1 MNVAL
6 DWGRAPRR
14 RRHRWPRLV
23 GDAGS
28 VILAGVLLIWWLL
41 PVYNMLLIALDPEG
55 DTEFTGDIWP
65 SAPTLEGFRGVL
77 FQRYWYLQDFWH
89 QLGNSFFIGIMTMA
103 LTVLIASLA
112 SFALGRMRLG
122 PGGVISTAA
131 LVVYMVPA
139 YFLVIPFYLLMH
151 IYGLMDSLW
160 AVITADV
167 TFAVPYAVMILH
179 WYGRLIPMELDE
191 TARIDGASPAQVY
204 VQIYLPLM
212 APALA
217 AVGTYALLTAWNEYL
232 YQFILLS
239 SPGNKTVA
247 ITLATFFN
255 NEDTPWNYPVAAS
268 LIYALPPIALFFA
281 VRRFIAAGL
290 PRGSVRG

>member
-1 MNVAL
+1 VSAAL
-6 DWGRAPRR
+6 VRA
-14 RRHRWPRLV
+14 RWPYRLRR
-23 GDAGS
+23 
-28 VILAGVLLIWWLL
+28 LADGTGAAVLAAVLLLWWLL
-41 PVYNMLLIALDPEG
+41 PVYNMMLIALDPEG

-65 SAPTLEGFRGVL
+65 TAPTLEAFRGVL

-89 QLGNSFFIGIMTMA
+89 QLGNSFFIGIMTLV
-103 LTVLIASLA
+103 LTVLISSLA

-122 PGGVISTAA
+122 RGGVISTAA
-131 LVVYMVPA
+131 LLVYMVPA

-151 IYGLMDSLW
+151 SYGLMDSLW
-160 AVITADV
+160 AVIAADV
-167 TFAVPYAVMILH
+167 TFAVPYAVLILQ

-191 TARIDGASPAQVY
+191 AARIDGASPGRVY
-204 VQIYLPLM
+204 VKIYLPLM

-239 SPGNKTVA
+239 SPRNKTVA
-247 ITLATFFN
+247 ITLATFFH

-268 LIYALPPIALFFA
+268 LLYALPPIVIFFA
-281 VRRFIAAGL
+281 VRRYIAAGL
-290 PRGSVRG
+290 TLGSVKG

>member
-1 MNVAL
+1 MSAAL
-6 DWGRAPRR
+6 VRA
-14 RRHRWPRLV
+14 RWPYRLRR
-23 GDAGS
+23 
-28 VILAGVLLIWWLL
+28 LADGTGAAVLAAVLLLWWLL
-41 PVYNMLLIALDPEG
+41 PVYNIMLIALDPEG

-65 SAPTLEGFRGVL
+65 TAPTLEAFRGVL

-89 QLGNSFFIGIMTMA
+89 QLGNSFFIGIMTLV
-103 LTVLIASLA
+103 LTVLISSLA

-122 PGGVISTAA
+122 RGGVISTAA
-131 LVVYMVPA
+131 LLVYMVPA

-151 IYGLMDSLW
+151 SYGLMDSLW
-160 AVITADV
+160 AVIAADV
-167 TFAVPYAVMILH
+167 TFAVPYAVLILQ

-191 TARIDGASPAQVY
+191 AARIDGASPGRVY
-204 VQIYLPLM
+204 VKIYLPLM

-239 SPGNKTVA
+239 SPRNKTVA
-247 ITLATFFN
+247 ITLATFFH

-268 LIYALPPIALFFA
+268 LLYALPPIVLFFA
-281 VRRFIAAGL
+281 VRRYIAAGL
-290 PRGSVRG
+290 TRGALRG

>member
-1 MNVAL
+1 MSIGRAG
-6 DWGRAPRR
+6 GRAPRLLHGR
-14 RRHRWPRLV
+14 LRRLV
-23 GDAGS
+23 SDASAGA
-28 VILAGVLLIWWLL
+28 LAVVLLIWWLL

-65 SAPTLEGFRGVL
+65 TAPTLEAFRGVL

-89 QLGNSFFIGIMTMA
+89 QLGNSLFIGITTMA
-103 LTVLIASLA
+103 LTVLISSLA
-112 SFALGRMRLG
+112 GFALGRIRLG
-122 PGGVISTAA
+122 KGSVISTIA
-131 LVVYMVPA
+131 LLVYMVPA
-139 YFLVIPFYLLMH
+139 YFLVIPFYRLMH
-151 IYGLMDSLW
+151 SYGLMDSLW
-160 AVITADV
+160 AVIAADV
-167 TFAVPYAVMILH
+167 TFAVPYAVIILQ

-191 TARIDGASPAQVY
+191 AARIDGATPGQVY
-204 VQIYLPLM
+204 AQIYLPLM

-239 SPGNKTVA
+239 SPRNKTVA
-247 ITLATFFN
+247 ITLATFFE

-281 VRRFIAAGL
+281 VRRYIAAGL
-290 PRGSVRG
+290 TLGSTKG

>member
-1 MNVAL
+1 VSAAL
-6 DWGRAPRR
+6 VRA
-14 RRHRWPRLV
+14 RWPYRLRR
-23 GDAGS
+23 
-28 VILAGVLLIWWLL
+28 LADGTGAAVLAAVLLLWWLL
-41 PVYNMLLIALDPEG
+41 PVYNMMLIALDPEG

-65 SAPTLEGFRGVL
+65 TAPTLEAFRGVL

-89 QLGNSFFIGIMTMA
+89 QLGNSFFIGIMTLV
-103 LTVLIASLA
+103 LTVLISSLA

-122 PGGVISTAA
+122 RGGVISTAA
-131 LVVYMVPA
+131 LLVYMVPA

-151 IYGLMDSLW
+151 SYGLMDSLW
-160 AVITADV
+160 AVIAADV
-167 TFAVPYAVMILH
+167 TFAVPYAVLILQ

-191 TARIDGASPAQVY
+191 AARIDGASPGRVY
-204 VQIYLPLM
+204 VKIYLPLM

-239 SPGNKTVA
+239 SPRNKTVA
-247 ITLATFFN
+247 ITLATFFD

-268 LIYALPPIALFFA
+268 LLYALPPIVLFFA
-281 VRRFIAAGL
+281 VRRYIAAGL
-290 PRGSVRG
+290 TLGSVKG

>member
-1 MNVAL
+1 MSVAL
-6 DWGRAPRR
+6 ARGRTPRR
-14 RRHRWPRLV
+14 LRRLV
-23 GDAGS
+23 SDAGA
-28 VILAGVLLIWWLL
+28 VVLAVVLLIWWLL
-41 PVYNMLLIALDPEG
+41 PVYNMMLIALDPEG
-55 DTEFTGDIWP
+55 DTEFTGDSWP
-65 SAPTLEGFRGVL
+65 SAPPLEAFRGVL
-77 FQRYWYLQDFWH
+77 FQRYWYLQDFWR

-103 LTVLIASLA
+103 LTVLIGSLA

-122 PGGVISTAA
+122 KGGVISTAA
-131 LVVYMVPA
+131 LLLYMVPA

-151 IYGLMDSLW
+151 RYGLIDSLW
-160 AVITADV
+160 AVIAADV
-167 TFAVPYAVMILH
+167 TFAVPYAVLILQ
-179 WYGRLIPMELDE
+179 WYGRLIPLELDE
-191 TARIDGASPAQVY
+191 AARIDGATPGQVY

-239 SPGNKTVA
+239 SPRNKTVA
-247 ITLATFFN
+247 ITLATFFD

-281 VRRFIAAGL
+281 VRRYIAAGL
-290 PRGSVRG
+290 TLGGVKG

>member
-1 MNVAL
+1 MSVARA
-6 DWGRAPRR
+6 WGRT
-14 RRHRWPRLV
+14 PRLLRDRLRRLV
-23 GDAGS
+23 SDAGT
-28 VILAGVLLIWWLL
+28 VVLAVVLLIWWLT

-65 SAPTLEGFRGVL
+65 TAPTLEAFRGVL

-103 LTVLIASLA
+103 LTVLIGSLA

-122 PGGVISTAA
+122 KGGVISTTA
-131 LVVYMVPA
+131 LLIYTVPA
-139 YFLVIPFYLLMH
+139 YFLVIPFYRLMH
-151 IYGLMDSLW
+151 GYGLMDSLW
-160 AVITADV
+160 AVIAADV
-167 TFAVPYAVMILH
+167 TFAVPYALLILQ

-191 TARIDGASPAQVY
+191 AARVDGATPGQVY
-204 VQIYLPLM
+204 VRIYLPLM

-217 AVGTYALLTAWNEYL
+217 VVGTSALLTAWNEYL

-239 SPGNKTVA
+239 SPRTKTVA
-247 ITLATFFN
+247 ITLATFFE

-281 VRRFIAAGL
+281 VRRYIAAGL
-290 PRGSVRG
+290 TLGSVKG